1 MTFADRAL
9 GFIEEGTTIGLGT
22 GRAATS
28 FVEALGARVR
38 DGFKIRGV
46 PTSAETARLAKKLG
60 IPLTSLEDVEELAIT
75 FDGADEVAPDLNLI
89 KGYGGALVREKI
101 VAASSRRLII
111 LVGPG
116 KEVSRLGARG
126 RLPIEVVPFGLPLVH
141 RRLAELGLFAEV
153 RPIANPN
160 ALSGREITTPFQ
172 TDNGNMILDCRT
184 GPIEDPAALEHSLMT
199 IPGVVDT
206 GLFLGMAD
214 TILIGHDDGT
224 VEVRERDPA

>member
-9 GFIEEGTTIGLGT
+9 GFVTEGTTIGLGT

-28 FVEALGARVR
+28 FVEALGARVK

-46 PTSAETARLAKKLG
+46 PTSATTAKLARELG
-60 IPLTSLEDVEELAIT
+60 IPLANLEDIDELDTT
-75 FDGADEVAPDLNLI
+75 FDGADEVAPDLGLI

-101 VAASSRRLII
+101 VAASSKRLII

-116 KEVSRLGARG
+116 KEVTRLGTRG

-141 RRLAELGLFAEV
+141 HRLAELGLFGEV

-160 ALSGREITTPFQ
+160 ALSGKQVTIPFV
-172 TDNGNMILDCRT
+172 TDNGNQILDCRT
-184 GPIEDPAALEHSLMT
+184 GPIPNPTELEYALLK

-214 TILIGHDDGT
+214 MVLIGHDDGT
-224 VEVRERDPA
+224 VDVRERGQS